1 LACIAIQLV
10 VLAQWLIL
18 GRCVLNEIEN
28 EGSSSE
34 SIHLIQ
40 FSEWMQIP
48 LKEFKDGFILI
59 NSIAPSFL
67 QISRIAGEIGL

>member
-1 LACIAIQLV
+1 MLV
-10 VLAQWLIL
+10 MAQWLIL

-28 EGSSSE
+28 EGLTNE
-34 SIHLIQ
+34 SLLMIQ